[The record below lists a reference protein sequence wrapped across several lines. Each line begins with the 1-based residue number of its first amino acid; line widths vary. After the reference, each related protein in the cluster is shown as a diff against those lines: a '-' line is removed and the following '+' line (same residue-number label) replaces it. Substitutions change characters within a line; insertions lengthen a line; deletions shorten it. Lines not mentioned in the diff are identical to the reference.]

1 MAGTENSLTLEITTQ
16 QANVLL
22 DALYD
27 KSVETDR
34 YLIGYRNDENP
45 SPLDTC
51 CDAHLAHFKDRLRQ
65 REALV
70 KRKSQIRGLITLVEA
85 LELVSETADEP
96 EPEPSETNGR
106 RSRPE

>member
-1 MAGTENSLTLEITTQ
+1 MAGTEKRLTLEITTQ

-27 KSVETDR
+27 KSVETDH
-34 YLIGYRNDENP
+34 YLIGYRNDEAP
-45 SPLDTC
+45 GPLDTC
-51 CDAHLAHFKDRLRQ
+51 CDALLARFKDRSRQ
-65 REALV
+65 REYLV
-70 KRKSQIRGLITLVEA
+70 KKKTQIRGLITLVEA

-96 EPEPSETNGR
+96 ESDPFETNGR